1 MYYTES
7 IEIVENQPKIALIKA
22 FLTEAL
28 KVVVIVA
35 AIYIIFPI
43 KDETIIDNTKL
54 NTAMQ
59 ELNLTKQKL
68 VVIQNELKETQIRE
82 TNLKEELAIQTVITH
97 RLQLK
102 LEKAIIPESSWKE
115 VWRKHVG

>member
-1 MYYTES
+1 
-7 IEIVENQPKIALIKA
+7 
-22 FLTEAL
+22 
-28 KVVVIVA
+28 
-35 AIYIIFPI
+35 
-43 KDETIIDNTKL
+43 
-54 NTAMQ
+54 MQ